1 MQYVCF
7 LFLVFFLFVL
17 FFSGGGGGGLYIKK
31 RKNNRV
37 KLLLG
42 LHHALV
48 NWISIVIMQIT
59 PRMKCIMGLVKKVNG
74 MSQDML
80 CE

>member
-1 MQYVCF
+1 MYVFCF
-7 LFLVFFLFVL
+7 WFFFCLFFFFL
-17 FFSGGGGGGLYIKK
+17 GGGGGGLYIKK